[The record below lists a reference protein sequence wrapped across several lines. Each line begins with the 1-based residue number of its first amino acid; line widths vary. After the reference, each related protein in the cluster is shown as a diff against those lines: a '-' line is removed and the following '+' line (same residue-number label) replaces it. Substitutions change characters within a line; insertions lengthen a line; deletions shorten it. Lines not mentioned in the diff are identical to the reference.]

1 MSTGQARPLKW
12 RKVFKVVHGLSHP
25 SVRATKQLLTTKFV
39 WNGMQRDVGNWAKQ
53 CIACQSSKIQ
63 THIKATLNKITV
75 SKDSFNHIH
84 VELVGLPSKG
94 YTICSPSWSFLLMAI
109 PLIDTSAASCAQALI
124 FYWNWSTIW
133 HVIWQRSSIYIAPV
147 DMQPFY
153 AY

>member
-1 MSTGQARPLKW
+1 MALPQQQYRGEIHQYQQLISTNSSSLRLKEIPVKSYAMKPTTLLRDMSTGQARPLKW

-39 WNGMQRDVGNWAKQ
+39 WNGMQRDVRNWAKQ

-94 YTICSPSWSFLLMAI
+94 YTICSPS
-109 PLIDTSAASCAQALI
+109 
-124 FYWNWSTIW
+124 
-133 HVIWQRSSIYIAPV
+133 
-147 DMQPFY
+147 
-153 AY
+153 